1 VLVGQKVRLRP
12 KRLEDA
18 AQDYAWN
25 RDRELARLDGSLPP
39 SIAFTDYLEAYT
51 LELKN
56 PLPWRERFAIETVEG
71 LHIGNCMYY
80 DMDREKGEVEVGIL
94 VGDRRYWNH
103 GYGSEALELLLSFL
117 FDNTPVNKVRLH
129 TLGWNRRAQRAFQKC
144 GFNTAGQPPRPSQPF
159 LLMALSR
166 DDWANRSRTA

>member
-1 VLVGQKVRLRP
+1 MLKGQKVHLRP

-18 AQDYAWN
+18 TQDYAWN

-39 SIAFTDYLEAYT
+39 SIPFNDYLEAYA

-56 PLPWRERFAIETVEG
+56 PPPWRERFAIETLEG

-80 DMDREKGEVEVGIL
+80 DLDGEKGEVEVGIL
-94 VGDRRYWNH
+94 IGDRRYWNQ
-103 GYGSEALELLLSFL
+103 GYGTEALELLLSFL
-117 FDNTPVNKVRLH
+117 FASTSVDKVRLH
-129 TLGWNRRAQRAFQKC
+129 TLGWNRRAQRAFEKC
-144 GFNTAGQPPRPSQPF
+144 GFITANSASRQGQPF

-166 DDWANRSRTA
+166 EDWEKKRRTV